1 MYIHISELKQIVFS
15 NRLQRD
21 VLRNLCGVPSRV
33 IDDAEG
39 RKEGPGAPCP
49 YCGGRDRFKVRNL
62 DGDVQLFCRNSDCLG
77 GWVDLIDGI
86 KKARNLTAGQA
97 ARKLEGYLTERGYIE
112 TTRNRYMRG
121 Y

>member
-1 MYIHISELKQIVFS
+1 MKSIFELKQIVFS

-21 VLRNLCGVPSRV
+21 VLRDLCGVPSKV
-33 IDDAEG
+33 IEAAEG
-39 RKEGPGAPCP
+39 RKEGHGDPCP
-49 YCGGRDRFKVRNL
+49 YCGGNDRFKVRNL
-62 DGDVQLFCRNSDCLG
+62 DGDVRLFCRQNDCLG
-77 GWVDLIDGI
+77 RWVDLIDGI
-86 KKARNLTAGQA
+86 KRAQGLTTGQA